1 MALREPGEECEG
13 WTGENISKAWMI
25 STPVS
30 STTTGSPEQ
39 IEMA

>member
-1 MALREPGEECEG
+1 MALREPGEEWEG
-13 WTGENISKAWMI
+13 STGENISKAWMI